1 MEQKRIESYVNE
13 NLQDEV
19 AHEMKRAN
27 EVAKLVLDFSNDE
40 RGEQLVNV

>member
-13 NLQDEV
+13 NLQGEV

-27 EVAKLVLDFSNDE
+27 EVARLVLDFSNDE